1 MKLIN
6 TYFLLSILI
15 LNGLADLANISLWPT
30 VFNFVISVVKFTPF
44 SQPAYFHAKPIICLL
59 LYKANQRFYIL
70 AISRRG
76 AKNVLVLNYA
86 KRRKADNVFIAFEV

>member
-1 MKLIN
+1 MVN
-6 TYFLLSILI
+6 TDFH
-15 LNGLADLANISLWPT
+15 GLTEMANISLWCS

-44 SQPAYFHAKPIICLL
+44 SQPGFFTQRGAKPIICLL

-70 AISRRG
+70 TISRRG